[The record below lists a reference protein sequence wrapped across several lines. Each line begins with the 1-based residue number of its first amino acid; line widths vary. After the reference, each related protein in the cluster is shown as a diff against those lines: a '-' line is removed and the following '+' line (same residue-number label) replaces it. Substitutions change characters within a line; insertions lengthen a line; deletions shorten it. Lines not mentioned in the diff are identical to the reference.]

1 MRKDYLTAK
10 DLAVAVGCHVNT
22 VHLYEKWAFIPPVPR
37 DPANNYRMYSP
48 YHLEQFKLAYLAL
61 KYPYPGGKEVVLDLV
76 YAARDRELEKARALA
91 DRYREQI
98 ASERAQAEAA
108 IAYLERWLAGENL
121 VQVEKPLWIG
131 DAAEL
136 LDLTRDTLRSWER
149 DGLIEV
155 PRDAGNGYRLYGPE
169 QIGRLRV
176 IRVLV
181 NAGYSHMA
189 VLRLMLRL
197 DRGEDVDPRQA
208 LDTPRADEE
217 IFHITDQWL
226 TALAG
231 ERARVEAIVAQIE
244 AMMAMRFVGQVCR
257 RSRLLTSRY
266 RYFIITPAINRIG
279 FL

>member
-1 MRKDYLTAK
+1 MRKGYLTAK
-10 DLAVAVGCHVNT
+10 DLAEAVGCHVNT

-37 DPANNYRMYSP
+37 DLVNNYRMYSL

-61 KYPYPGGKEVVLDLV
+61 KYPYPGGKQVVLDLV
-76 YAARDRELEKARALA
+76 YAARDRDLEKALILA

-98 ASERAQAEAA
+98 AAEREQAEAA
-108 IAYLERWLAGENL
+108 IAYLERWLAGEEQSP
-121 VQVEKPLWIG
+121 VQERLWIG
-131 DAAEL
+131 EAAEL
-136 LDLTRDTLRSWER
+136 LSLTHDTLRSWER

-155 PRDAGNGYRLYGPE
+155 PREPGNGYRLYGPRE
-169 QIGRLRV
+169 IGRLRV

-197 DRGEDVDPRQA
+197 DRGEAVDPRQA

-231 ERARVEAIVAQIE
+231 ERERVEKIKDQIDVIRLLS
-244 AMMAMRFVGQVCR
+244 ADR
-257 RSRLLTSRY
+257 RSGMSAKPT
-266 RYFIITPAINRIG
+266 T
-279 FL
+279 

>member
-1 MRKDYLTAK
+1 MRKGYLTAK
-10 DLAVAVGCHVNT
+10 DLARAVGCHVNT
-22 VHLYEKWAFIPPVPR
+22 VHLYENWKFIPPVPR

-91 DRYREQI
+91 GQYRQQI
-98 ASERAQAEAA
+98 VAERIQAEAA
-108 IAYLERWLAGENL
+108 IAYLERWLGGENL
-121 VQVEKPLWIG
+121 AQVEQPLWIG
-131 DAAEL
+131 EAAEL
-136 LDLTRDTLRSWER
+136 LDLSRDTLRSWER

-155 PRDAGNGYRLYGPE
+155 PRDPGNSYRLYRPE
-169 QIGRLRV
+169 EIGRLRV

-197 DRGEDVDPRQA
+197 DRGEDVDPRQT

-226 TALAG
+226 TALEG
-231 ERARVEAIVAQIE
+231 EMARVEAIVVQIE
-244 AMMAMRFVGQVCR
+244 AMKA
-257 RSRLLTSRY
+257 L
-266 RYFIITPAINRIG
+266 
-279 FL
+279 